1 MIFYPAS
8 PTGVSSGEET
18 SVPQSLKKRA
28 AELELRVKER
38 AELVK
43 KALRE
48 YREIMRAASRAKE
61 GRQRASARLNKKR
74 LHVERANAEYI
85 QLQKELEQVRMRLQ
99 ARK

>member
-1 MIFYPAS
+1 M
-8 PTGVSSGEET
+8 
-18 SVPQSLKKRA
+18 PQSLKKRA

-43 KALRE
+43 KALKE
-48 YREIMRAASRAKE
+48 YREIMRAASRVKE
-61 GRQRASARLNKKR
+61 GRQNARLNKKR

-85 QLQKELEQVRMRLQ
+85 QLQKELEQLRMRLQ

>member
-1 MIFYPAS
+1 
-8 PTGVSSGEET
+8 
-18 SVPQSLKKRA
+18 LKKRA

-43 KALRE
+43 KALKE
-48 YREIMRAASRAKE
+48 YREIMRAASRVKE
-61 GRQRASARLNKKR
+61 GRQSNARLNKKR

-85 QLQKELEQVRMRLQ
+85 QLQKELEQLRMRLQ